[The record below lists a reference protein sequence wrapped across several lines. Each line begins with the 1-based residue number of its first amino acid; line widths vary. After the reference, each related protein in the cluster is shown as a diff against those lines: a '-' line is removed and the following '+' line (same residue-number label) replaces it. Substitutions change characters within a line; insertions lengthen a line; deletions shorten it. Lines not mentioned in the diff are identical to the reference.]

1 MKYRVAICHKEEHDK
16 VMGYFHQARQ
26 RWVFKKNR
34 TLIAVLDTPKDVHW
48 YLSGIATA
56 IGCDAITNSN
66 WINISQVEDDHP
78 FGK

>member
-1 MKYRVAICHKEEHDK
+1 MKYRVAFCHPAEYDNEI
-16 VMGYFHQARQ
+16 GRFHQARQ

-48 YLSGIATA
+48 FISGLSTVM
-56 IGCDAITNSN
+56 GCDAITNGN
-66 WINISQVEDDHP
+66 WINISQVPDDHP